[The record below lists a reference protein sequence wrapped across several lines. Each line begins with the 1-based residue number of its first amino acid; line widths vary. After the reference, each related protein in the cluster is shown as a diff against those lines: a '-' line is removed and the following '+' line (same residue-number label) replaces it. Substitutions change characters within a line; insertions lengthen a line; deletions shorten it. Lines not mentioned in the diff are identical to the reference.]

1 MRKISWKDLKL
12 NIRLP
17 RSIDKASCLPELEKF
32 IGQERALEALEVGI
46 RMSSMGFNIFVS
58 GLTNTGRRTFVRK
71 FLTSKIKD
79 GRVSKDWLFVY
90 NFNDPRSPNVIST
103 PAGLGWKLKNDLES
117 FVEIMVTSV
126 KEAFQSDDYQK
137 KANAL
142 QSENNERKNSLLKE
156 LVDKAREEQYLV
168 QINQAGVATIPL
180 WNDKPLTQ
188 EVYDAL
194 PDEYHKEIEK
204 HGEKVRELVNSYIL
218 ELRKLEREYGDK
230 LKELNRQVAT
240 FAIEGHLS
248 ELKKKYKDNI
258 EVTDFFERLK
268 KDILDNLAYF
278 FNENPDAMAFFK
290 RRYAVNLFVDNS
302 KSTGR
307 PIVEEMNATYSNL
320 FGRIEYVAKMG
331 MLDTDHTMIRAG
343 AIHRANG
350 GYLILDAK
358 NVLSEPY
365 VWNTLKQVLFN
376 GNLRIENLEHR
387 LGFVSTVSLKPEP
400 IPIDVKVILIG
411 EPWIYQLL
419 TAYDPDFKKLFKIK
433 AEFDWEMDFNS
444 ESAEKF
450 CRFVHSIAS
459 ESSLLDFDRLALK
472 EIIKKAILLSGN
484 RKKLS
489 IRFGTLKQLLEE
501 SSELAKIEGAA
512 VVSRK
517 YIEKA
522 WNGMR
527 RRVSLYRDKVEEEFE
542 RSTLYVDTKGKAA
555 GEVNGLTVVETED
568 LSFGIPVKITAK
580 VSPGSEGIVDIQR
593 EAGLSGKIHTKASL
607 IVQGYLHARY
617 AQLHPLSLN
626 AYVSFEQ
633 VYSMV
638 EGDSASVAE
647 VVALLSA
654 ISGIPLKQSIAVTGS
669 INQNGRVQP
678 VGGVPQKIEGFFRL
692 CKIKGFNGEQGVIIP
707 RSNLDNL
714 VLPDNIIAAVKNG
727 LFHIWTV
734 ETVDEALELLSGK
747 KAGSMNKNGLYPKGT
762 FNKAVC
768 DKLEKFYKIAQ
779 SAIEGRKKKK

>member
-1 MRKISWKDLKL
+1 MKKISWQELKL
-12 NIRLP
+12 NINLP
-17 RSIDKASCLPELEKF
+17 RSIDRASSLPELEEF
-32 IGQERALEALEVGI
+32 IGQERALEALEIGI
-46 RMSSMGFNIFVS
+46 RMNKLGFNIFVS

-71 FLTSKIKD
+71 FLAGKIKD
-79 GRVSKDWLFVY
+79 GSTSKDWLYVY

-103 PAGLGWKLKNDLES
+103 PAGLGGKLKKDLEN

-137 KANAL
+137 KVNAL
-142 QSENNERKNSLLKE
+142 QTENNERKNSLLKE
-156 LVDKAREEQYLV
+156 LVDRAREEQYLV

-180 WNDKPLTQ
+180 WNEKPLTQ

-194 PDEYHKEIEK
+194 PEEYRREIEK

-218 ELRKLEREYGDK
+218 ELRKLERDYGDK

-248 ELKKKYKDNI
+248 ELKKKYRTNK
-258 EVTDFFERLK
+258 EVVDFLERLK

-278 FNENPDAMAFFK
+278 FNENSDAMIFFK
-290 RRYAVNLFVDNS
+290 KRYAVNLFVDNS

-343 AIHRANG
+343 AVHRANG

-365 VWNTLKQVLFN
+365 VWNTLKRVLFD

-387 LGFVSTVSLKPEP
+387 LGLVSTVSLKPEP
-400 IPIDVKVILIG
+400 IPIDFKVILIG

-444 ESAEKF
+444 ESAKKF

-459 ESSLLDFDRLALK
+459 ESTLLDFDRTALK

-501 SSELAKIEGAA
+501 SSELAKIKGAPI
-512 VVSRK
+512 VSGK
-517 YIEKA
+517 HIEEA

-527 RRVSLYRDKVEEEFE
+527 KRVSLYKDKIEEEF
-542 RSTLYVDTKGKAA
+542 RNSILYVETSGKAV
-555 GEVNGLTVVETED
+555 GEVNGLTVIETED

-580 VSPGSEGIVDIQR
+580 VSPGNEGIVDIQR

-617 AQLHPLSLN
+617 AQHHPLSLN
-626 AYVSFEQ
+626 AFVSFEQ

-647 VVALLSA
+647 VAALLSA

-669 INQNGRVQP
+669 INQSGRVQP
-678 VGGVPQKIEGFFRL
+678 VGGIPQKIEGFFRL
-692 CKIKGFNGEQGVIIP
+692 CEIKGLNGEQGVIIP
-707 RSNLDNL
+707 QSNLDNL
-714 VLPDNIIAAVKNG
+714 VLSDEVTAAVKKG
-727 LFHIWTV
+727 LFHIWAV
-734 ETVDEALELLSGK
+734 ESVDEALELLSGK
-747 KAGSMNKNGLYPKGT
+747 KAGVVDKTGHYPVAT
-762 FNKAVC
+762 FNRVVC
-768 DKLEKFYKIAQ
+768 DKLEHFYKISL
-779 SAIEGRKKKK
+779 SASEEKRKKK